1 MEEKDLKDWMQHSK
15 LEIQLP
21 DFEDQVMDAIHEK
34 QASEKSVWKNIRW
47 SWFFFL
53 VGLALGLVA
62 TTFFSAFEFEFLN
75 VNQSKIVLLAFEIV
89 VIFILATQFDRLI
102 RVTFRK

>member
-1 MEEKDLKDWMQHSK
+1 MEEKDLKEWMQHSK
-15 LEIQLP
+15 LEIKLP
-21 DFEDQVMDAIHEK
+21 DFEDHIMDAIHEK

-62 TTFFSAFEFEFLN
+62 TTLFASFDFGFEGISN
-75 VNQSKIVLLAFEIV
+75 SKIVMLAFEVV
-89 VIFILATQFDRLI
+89 VIFILATQFDKLI
-102 RVTFRK
+102 RLTFRK

>member
-1 MEEKDLKDWMQHSK
+1 MEEKELKEWMQHSK
-15 LEIQLP
+15 LEIKLP
-21 DFEDQVMDAIHEK
+21 DFEENVMDAIREK

-62 TTFFSAFEFEFLN
+62 TTLFASFEFEFLGSN
-75 VNQSKIVLLAFEIV
+75 NSRIVLLVFEII
-89 VIFILATQFDRLI
+89 VIFILASQFDRLI

>member
-1 MEEKDLKDWMQHSK
+1 MEEKQFKKWIQESK

-21 DFEDQVMDAIHEK
+21 DFDDNVMEAIHENK
-34 QASEKSVWKNIRW
+34 AREKFFWKNIRW

-53 VGLALGLVA
+53 VGLVLGPVA
-62 TTFFSAFEFEFLN
+62 TN
-75 VNQSKIVLLAFEIV
+75 LLASFEIKILGDKSNLAILGFEII
-89 VIFILATQFDRLI
+89 VILILATQFDKLI